1 MNDLIKILK
10 RPLGLQ
16 ERSKDI
22 VQEIVVTVQARDAM
36 TQTEMV
42 AGLVVKRWML
52 SAIDF

>member
-10 RPLGLQ
+10 RPLGLL

-22 VQEIVVTVQARDAM
+22 VQIVVTVQARDAM

-52 SAIDF
+52 SVIDF